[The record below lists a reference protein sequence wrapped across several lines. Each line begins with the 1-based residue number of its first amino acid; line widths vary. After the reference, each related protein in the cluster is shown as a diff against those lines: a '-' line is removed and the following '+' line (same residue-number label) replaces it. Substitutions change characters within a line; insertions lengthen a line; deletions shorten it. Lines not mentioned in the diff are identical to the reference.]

1 MEYLINLKMNFKK
14 GIPYFLA
21 YSVGMLFLISCEPDK
36 PKAITTVPPV
46 VENTPEIPQINFS
59 VETQYP
65 HDINSFTE
73 GFLFHDGK
81 LYESTGATENLPQTK
96 SLFGEVDLK
105 TGKIDVKAELDRNIY
120 FGEGITFLN
129 GKVFQLT
136 YKNQMGFIYDGK
148 TFKNIGKF
156 TYTNREGWG
165 LTTDGKSL
173 IMSDGTSYI
182 TYLDPTSF
190 AVTKT
195 LDVAENNYVVE
206 NINELEYIKGFIYAN
221 IWMTNTIVKIDP
233 NTGDVVAKM
242 DLSDLSSQSKEK
254 HPGSLEMNGIAYDSI
269 SNKLLVTGKMWP
281 TIYQIKFPL

>member
-1 MEYLINLKMNFKK
+1 MKFNYNSKF
-14 GIPYFLA
+14 F
-21 YSVGMLFLISCEPDK
+21 ISGLLSLMIFVSCKTEK
-36 PKAITTVPPV
+36 PKENNVVPSV
-46 VENTPEIPQINFS
+46 TNNAPEIPQISFS
-59 VETQYP
+59 VENQFP

-120 FGEGITFLN
+120 FGEGIAFLN

-206 NINELEYIKGFIYAN
+206 NINELEFIKGFIYAN
-221 IWMTNTIVKIDP
+221 IWMTNIIVKIDP
-233 NTGDVVAKM
+233 NTGDVVAKI
-242 DLSDLSSQSKEK
+242 DLNDLARQSKEK

-269 SNKLLVTGKMWP
+269 SNKIVVTGKMWP
-281 TIYQIKFPL
+281 TIYEIKFPLN

>member
-1 MEYLINLKMNFKK
+1 MKFNYNSKF
-14 GIPYFLA
+14 F
-21 YSVGMLFLISCEPDK
+21 ISGLLSLMIFVSCKTEK
-36 PKAITTVPPV
+36 PKENTVVPPV
-46 VENTPEIPQINFS
+46 ADNTKEIPQINFS
-59 VETQYP
+59 VENQYP
-65 HDINSFTE
+65 HDITSFTE

-156 TYTNREGWG
+156 SYTNREGWG

-206 NINELEYIKGFIYAN
+206 NINELEFIKGFIYAN
-221 IWMTNTIVKIDP
+221 IWMTNIIVKIDP
-233 NTGDVVAKM
+233 NTGNVVAKI
-242 DLSDLSSQSKEK
+242 DLNDLARQSKQK

-269 SNKLLVTGKMWP
+269 SNKIVVTGKMWP
-281 TIYQIKFPL
+281 TIYQIKFPLN

>member
-1 MEYLINLKMNFKK
+1 MKIKINYFACLILSGTFFIGCDTGKQKEK
-14 GIPYFLA
+14 I
-21 YSVGMLFLISCEPDK
+21 IEQ
-36 PKAITTVPPV
+36 PV
-46 VENTPEIPQINFS
+46 VVESAKIPEIKFT
-59 VETQYP
+59 VENQYP
-65 HDINSFTE
+65 HDITSFTE
-73 GFLFHDGK
+73 GFLFHDNK
-81 LYESTGATENLPQTK
+81 LFESTGAPENLPQTK
-96 SLFGEVDLK
+96 SLFGIVDLK
-105 TGKIDVKAELDRNIY
+105 TGKIDVKAELDKNIY
-120 FGEGITFLN
+120 FGEGIVFLN
-129 GKVFQLT
+129 GKIFQLT

-156 TYTNREGWG
+156 NYANREGWG

-242 DLSDLSSQSKEK
+242 DLSSLSAESKTK
-254 HPGSLEMNGIAYDSI
+254 NPTSLEMNGIAYDSI
-269 SNKLLVTGKMWP
+269 TNKVLVTGKLWP
-281 TIYQIKFPL
+281 TIYEIKFPLN

>member
-1 MEYLINLKMNFKK
+1 MKKISLIISLVV
-14 GIPYFLA
+14 I
-21 YSVGMLFLISCEPDK
+21 SIVITSCEPEK
-36 PKAITTVPPV
+36 PKENNVVPPV
-46 VENTPEIPQINFS
+46 TNNAPEIPQISYS
-59 VETQYP
+59 VENQFP

-120 FGEGITFLN
+120 FGEGIAFLN

-206 NINELEYIKGFIYAN
+206 NINELEFIKGFIYAN
-221 IWMTNTIVKIDP
+221 IWMTNIIVKIDP
-233 NTGDVVAKM
+233 NTGDVVAKI
-242 DLSDLSSQSKEK
+242 DLNDLARQSKEK

-269 SNKLLVTGKMWP
+269 SNKIVVTGKMWP
-281 TIYQIKFPL
+281 TIYEIKFPLN